1 MSENQRGNDRNFDN
15 RQWRSERQEKFGSR
29 GRRFEDRGETGRRRF
44 EGERS
49 DFANRGRRFDRDN
62 NAEGRRERNFERNDR
77 GFNRYD
83 RSPRQ
88 FNRDDRGARR
98 FDNERKYQRDDNR
111 RRFESD
117 DRRARRF
124 ERGERDFHRED
135 RGGNRYDRG
144 ERDFRRDDRGPR
156 RFNSEDRP
164 RRRFDR
170 DDRDFTGNGR
180 PGRRFDRDDRREREF
195 GGRGRD
201 FCRDDRGGR
210 QFTRDD
216 RPGRRFDRDDRR
228 ERDFGRDNRGG
239 RRFERDERAPHYN
252 REDGGRRSFDSDRN
266 RSDRPNRFEDKYDAA
281 AAAYDKFDDEF
292 AERNNQIEG
301 LPIPEG
307 LEGKELDA
315 AAYETLATLGAHSQE
330 EVAKLLVMAGQLIDM
345 EPERAYMYAQAAV
358 GRAGRVDIVRE
369 AAALTAYAT
378 ERYQEALREV
388 RAVRRMRNDFS
399 LRAVEA
405 DCERGLGKPEK
416 ALELID
422 ETDLSQLD
430 VAEQVELVLVAAGA
444 RSDLG
449 EQDTALVLVEDALAK
464 LGPDAE
470 DELRGRL
477 MSAQAD
483 HLRSLGRV
491 EEADEVEASMP
502 ALPEDNDIL
511 DLKML
516 AESDVD
522 DLRSDLK
529 GSDEPLSQRY
539 DTLLL
544 DLDGVCY
551 HGSKPVAHASQSVS
565 EAVNAGMKHA
575 FVTNNSSRA
584 PKAVAAQLAD
594 LGFPAKPE
602 DVMTSAMD
610 AVNLMGEDLE
620 EGAKVLVI
628 GGEGLREAV
637 TNGGFE
643 IVGSADDNPEAIV
656 QGLDKSLGWA
666 ELSEAAY
673 AITNGAAYY
682 ATNMDGSLPT
692 ERGFALGN
700 GALVR
705 AVRYATGK
713 KPKVSGKP
721 LPAIFRSAIEMVG
734 GEHAIAI
741 GDRLE
746 TDVAGALSAS
756 IPSMHVLTGVHDARS
771 VILADRGL
779 RPQLVHTD
787 MRGLNEPHPRPR
799 HHRDGTWSCGVSQIA
814 KVVAGRL
821 TLDGV
826 QLSEDGATVTLDS
839 YRALIAAAWE
849 YARETDAKVFC
860 PPITVVDNDD
870 PAGILESL
878 APEGEETV
886 GEEQAE
892 LDEMPASDVS
902 EEELAKVD
910 VESVSAFLPGEEDL
924 EELLEETRHLEDEDE
939 QPQESE

>member
-1 MSENQRGNDRNFDN
+1 MSENQRGRDRNFDN
-15 RQWRSERQEKFGSR
+15 RQWRGGRENNFGNR
-29 GRRFEDRGETGRRRF
+29 GRRFENRSEGGRRRF
-44 EGERS
+44 DGERS
-49 DFANRGRRFDRDN
+49 DFGNRGGRFGRDDN
-62 NAEGRRERNFERNDR
+62 GEGRRDRNFDRNDR
-77 GFNRYD
+77 G
-83 RSPRQ
+83 
-88 FNRDDRGARR
+88 
-98 FDNERKYQRDDNR
+98 
-111 RRFESD
+111 
-117 DRRARRF
+117 
-124 ERGERDFHRED
+124 
-135 RGGNRYDRG
+135 
-144 ERDFRRDDRGPR
+144 FRRDDRGPR
-156 RFNSEDRP
+156 QFNRDERGGRRFDNDRGYRRDDTRRRFDSDDRGGRRFERGDRDFRRNDRGGRRFENEERP

-170 DDRDFTGNGR
+170 DDRSFSGDGRSDRRFGRGERDFGGR
-180 PGRRFDRDDRREREF
+180 GRDYRHDDRGGRQFNREDRPGRRFDHHDRRERDFDRKNPGGRRFDRDDRGSRF
-195 GGRGRD
+195 NRD
-201 FCRDDRGGR
+201 G
-210 QFTRDD
+210 
-216 RPGRRFDRDDRR
+216 
-228 ERDFGRDNRGG
+228 GG
-239 RRFERDERAPHYN
+239 RRN
-252 REDGGRRSFDSDRN
+252 FDSDRYHN
-266 RSDRPNRFEDKYDAA
+266 ERPNRFEDQYDAA

-292 AERNNQIEG
+292 AERINQIQG

-307 LEGKELDA
+307 LEGQELDA

-345 EPERAYMYAQAAV
+345 DPERAYTYAQAAV

-449 EQDTALVLVEDALAK
+449 ETDTALVLVEDALAK
-464 LGPDAE
+464 LGPDGD
-470 DELRGRL
+470 DELRNRL

-483 HLRSLGRV
+483 HLRSLGRDG
-491 EEADEVEASMP
+491 EADEVEASMP

-522 DLRSDLK
+522 DVRSDLK

-551 HGSKPVAHASQSVS
+551 HGSQPVAHAAQSVS
-565 EAVNAGMKHA
+565 QAVNSGMKHA
-575 FVTNNSSRA
+575 FVTNNSSRS

-594 LGFPAKPE
+594 LGFPAEPE

-610 AVNLMGEDLE
+610 AVKLMGEDLE
-620 EGAKVLVI
+620 PGAKVLVI

-643 IVGSADDNPEAIV
+643 IVESADDNPDAVV

-673 AITNGAAYY
+673 AVTNGAAYY

-705 AVRYATGK
+705 AVRYASGK

-721 LPAIFRSAIEMVG
+721 LPAIFRGAIEMVG

-799 HHRDGTWSCGVSQIA
+799 HHRDGTWSCGVGQIA

-826 QLSEDGATVTLDS
+826 ALLEDGATVTLDS

-849 YARETDAKVFC
+849 YARENDSKVFC
-860 PPITVVDNDD
+860 PSITVVDNDD
-870 PAGILESL
+870 PAGILKPVEPEVEEPAVAES
-878 APEGEETV
+878 TD
-886 GEEQAE
+886 
-892 LDEMPASDVS
+892 LDDMPASDVS
-902 EEELAKVD
+902 DEELAQVD
-910 VESVSAFLPGEEDL
+910 VESVAAFLPGEEDL
-924 EELLEETRHLEDEDE
+924 EELLEETRHLAEEDEE
-939 QPQESE
+939 SQESE